1 MLRSRRGTILLQL
14 FFATAV
20 ALIIAVGLVSVAF
33 VRSYAR
39 TVEELVLLDDLPRA
53 MAALAAGARPAAVR
67 LSTLISASVALTI
80 VLLAIVYRQLQ
91 REIGRRREGEHAL
104 RVLTSQLRQ
113 RSEAAEAAN
122 RELEAF
128 SYSVSHDLR
137 APLRSVDGF
146 SLALLEDYGSQLDE
160 QAQSYLVRI
169 RNATTRMASLIDD
182 LLQLSRVNRGELGRE
197 EVDVSALAER
207 VVADRRRQDPARSVA
222 VTIRPEMIASADPRL
237 LRIVLEN
244 LIENSWKF
252 TARREHAEIEVGCQR
267 STNEIAFYVRD
278 NGAGFD
284 PAYADKLFGA
294 FQRLHAVTDFPGTG
308 IGLATVQRIVHRH
321 GGRVWAEGSVDAGAR
336 FSFTLEP
343 PATNEEP

>member
-1 MLRSRRGTILLQL
+1 MLRSKRGTILLQL

-39 TVEELVLLDDLPRA
+39 TVEQLVLVDDLPSA
-53 MAALAAGARPAAVR
+53 MAALAASARPAALR
-67 LSTLISASVALTI
+67 LSALIAASVALTI
-80 VLLAIVYRQLQ
+80 ALLAIVYRQLQ
-91 REIGRRREGEHAL
+91 REIRRVREGERAL
-104 RVLTSQLRQ
+104 SVLTSQLRQ

-128 SYSVSHDLR
+128 SYSVSHDLH

-146 SLALLEDYGSQLDE
+146 SQALLEDYGAQLDE
-160 QAQSYLVRI
+160 QARSYLDRI
-169 RNATTRMASLIDD
+169 RNATTRMARLIDD
-182 LLQLSRVNRGELGRE
+182 LLQLSRVSRGELARE
-197 EVDVSALAER
+197 HVDVSALAAR
-207 VVADRRRQDPARSVA
+207 VVADRRRQDPTRSVA
-222 VTIRPEMIASADPRL
+222 VTIHPKMTASADPRL

-244 LIENSWKF
+244 LIENAWKF
-252 TARREHAEIEVGCQR
+252 TGRREHAAIQVGWER
-267 STNEIAFYVRD
+267 SKNETAFHVRD

-308 IGLATVQRIVHRH
+308 IGLATVQRIIHRH
-321 GGRVWAEGSVDAGAR
+321 GGRVWAEGSVDAGA
-336 FSFTLEP
+336 SFTFTIEP
-343 PATNEEP
+343 PLSEEP

>member
-1 MLRSRRGTILLQL
+1 MLRSRRGTVLLQL

-20 ALIIAVGLVSVAF
+20 ALIIAVGLVSIAF

-39 TVEELVLLDDLPRA
+39 TVEQLVLLEDLSRA
-53 MAALAAGARPAAVR
+53 TAALAAAARPAAVR
-67 LSTLISASVALTI
+67 LSTLIAASVALTI

-91 REIGRRREGEHAL
+91 REIRRVREGERAL

-146 SLALLEDYGSQLDE
+146 SLALLEDYGPQLDE
-160 QAQSYLVRI
+160 QARSHLVRI
-169 RNATTRMASLIDD
+169 RNATTRMGTLIDD
-182 LLQLSRVNRGELGRE
+182 LLQLSRVNRGDLARE
-197 EVDVSALAER
+197 VIDVSALAER
-207 VVADRRRQDPARSVA
+207 VVADRRRHDPTRSVT
-222 VTIRPEMIASADPRL
+222 VTIRPNMTAAADLRL
-237 LRIVLEN
+237 LRVVLEN
-244 LIENSWKF
+244 LIENAWKF

-267 STNEIAFYVRD
+267 LTSETVFSVRD

-321 GGRVWAEGSVDAGAR
+321 GGRVWAEGGVDNGAC
-336 FSFTLEP
+336 FAFTIEP
-343 PATNEEP
+343 PATNEEQ

>member
-14 FFATAV
+14 FFATAM
-20 ALIIAVGLVSVAF
+20 ALIIVVGLVSVAF

-39 TVEELVLLDDLPRA
+39 TVEELVLLEDLPRA
-53 MAALAAGARPAAVR
+53 MAALAASARPAALR
-67 LSTLISASVALTI
+67 LSALITVSVALTI
-80 VLLAIVYRQLQ
+80 ALLAIVYRQLL
-91 REIGRRREGEHAL
+91 REIRRVREGERAL
-104 RVLTSQLRQ
+104 SVLTSQLRQ

-146 SLALLEDYGSQLDE
+146 SLALLEDYGPKLDE
-160 QAQSYLVRI
+160 QAHSHLTRI
-169 RNATTRMASLIDD
+169 RNATARMARLIDD
-182 LLQLSRVNRGELGRE
+182 LLQLSRVNRGELVRE
-197 EVDVSALAER
+197 EVDVSALAAR
-207 VVADRRRQDPARSVA
+207 VVADRRRQESTRSVA
-222 VTIRPEMIASADPRL
+222 VTIQPGMTASADSRL

-244 LIENSWKF
+244 LIENAWKF
-252 TARREHAEIEVGCQR
+252 TGRREDPAIEVGCQR
-267 STNEIAFYVRD
+267 VKNETAFYVRD

-308 IGLATVQRIVHRH
+308 IGLATVQRIVLRH
-321 GGRVWAEGSVDAGAR
+321 GGRVWAEGGVDAGAC
-336 FSFTLEP
+336 FSFTIGP
-343 PATNEEP
+343 PPTNEEQ

>member
-20 ALIIAVGLVSVAF
+20 ALIVAVGAVSVAF
-33 VRSYAR
+33 VRSYTR
-39 TVEELVLLDDLPRA
+39 TVEQLVQLDDVA
-53 MAALAAGARPAAVR
+53 GATAALAASARPAAVR

-80 VLLAIVYRQLQ
+80 ALLAIVYRQLQ
-91 REIGRRREGEHAL
+91 REIRRRREGERAL
-104 RVLTSQLRQ
+104 SVLTSQLRQ

-146 SLALLEDYGSQLDE
+146 SLALLEDYGAQLDE
-160 QAQSYLVRI
+160 QAHSYLVRI

-182 LLQLSRVNRGELGRE
+182 LLQLSRVNRGEMERE
-197 EVDVSALAER
+197 DVDVSAMAER
-207 VVADRRRQDPARSVA
+207 IVADRRRQDPIRSVA
-222 VTIRPEMIASADPRL
+222 VTIRPKMTASADPRL
-237 LRIVLEN
+237 LRVVLEN
-244 LIENSWKF
+244 LLENAWKF
-252 TARREHAEIEVGCQR
+252 TARREQAEIDVGCR
-267 STNEIAFYVRD
+267 RLTNETAFYVRD

-308 IGLATVQRIVHRH
+308 IGLATVQRIIHRH
-321 GGRVWAEGSVDAGAR
+321 GGRVWAEGSVNAGAC
-336 FSFTLEP
+336 FSFTIEP
-343 PATNEEP
+343 PATNEER

>member
-1 MLRSRRGTILLQL
+1 MLRSKRGTILLQL

-20 ALIIAVGLVSVAF
+20 ALIIVVGLVSVAF
-33 VRSYAR
+33 VKSYAR
-39 TVEELVLLDDLPRA
+39 TVEQLVLLDDLPRA
-53 MAALAAGARPAAVR
+53 MAALAASARPAAVR
-67 LSTLISASVALTI
+67 LSALIAASVALTI

-91 REIGRRREGEHAL
+91 REIKRGRQGERAL
-104 RVLTSQLRQ
+104 RDLTSQLRQ

-146 SLALLEDYGSQLDE
+146 SLALLEDYGVQLDE
-160 QAQSYLVRI
+160 QARSYLDRI
-169 RNATTRMASLIDD
+169 RNATTRMSRLIDD
-182 LLQLSRVNRGELGRE
+182 LLQLSRVSRGELARE
-197 EVDVSALAER
+197 HVDVSALAAR
-207 VVADRRRQDPARSVA
+207 VVADRHRQDPTRSVA
-222 VTIRPEMIASADPRL
+222 VTIQPEMTVSADPRL

-244 LIENSWKF
+244 LIENAWKF
-252 TARREHAEIEVGCQR
+252 TGRREHAAIHVGSER
-267 STNEIAFYVRD
+267 SKNETAFHVRD

-308 IGLATVQRIVHRH
+308 IGLATVQRIIHRH
-321 GGRVWAEGSVDAGAR
+321 GGRVWAEGSVDAGA
-336 FSFTLEP
+336 SFTFTIEP
-343 PATNEEP
+343 PPSEEP